1 MLKSLEEKATLIL
14 CVICKD
20 IHEKGKWPDDF
31 TRHFNTMIHLTKK
44 NNAVNCSD
52 YRTISLICYASK
64 IMLKVLTKRIKEKAK
79 HLFRLNQFMFRK
91 DCGTRDAVGVMRT
104 LSERSLECG
113 NEVHVSFV
121 DFEKAFER
129 VNWV

>member
-1 MLKSLEEKATLIL
+1 MISQE
-14 CVICKD
+14 
-20 IHEKGKWPDDF
+20 
-31 TRHFNTMIHLTKK
+31 HFNTMIHLPTK

-52 YRTISLICYASK
+52 YRTISLFCYASK

-104 LSERSLECG
+104 LCERSLECG
-113 NEVHVSFV
+113 NEVYVALLILRKRST
-121 DFEKAFER
+121 E
-129 VNWV
+129 